1 MCVTLLTGDIWK
13 SLEMYLIVTAH
24 GVSAAGIQ
32 LVEVRMLLNTL
43 SAEGS
48 GHTKNYWTQDILV
61 LRARNPGLECSSTR
75 SFLKAAFLGSLDRLL
90 LHNCSVVSDSL

>member
-1 MCVTLLTGDIWK
+1 MCVTLLPGDIWK

-48 GHTKNYWTQDILV
+48 GHNKELLDPRCPSAESKKPWSRMFFN
-61 LRARNPGLECSSTR
+61 
-75 SFLKAAFLGSLDRLL
+75 SLFSKSR
-90 LHNCSVVSDSL
+90 VSWKS